1 MLLTFSV
8 VVVVYCRLPVDQ
20 FVAVVDSPFVVVKL
34 DKVADVA
41 VVDSIDS
48 AVVYLAVDNF
58 AVPMTV
64 VEVVDSADH
73 NTGLQYVMFVVVV
86 AQVSPKID
94 IDSDLQIAAM
104 AAYNTAVMHPHYY
117 YPKCDHW

>member
-20 FVAVVDSPFVVVKL
+20 FVAVVDSPFVVV
-34 DKVADVA
+34 
-41 VVDSIDS
+41 DSIDS
-48 AVVYLAVDNF
+48 AVGYLAVDNF

-73 NTGLQYVMFVVVV
+73 NTGFQYLMFVVVI
-86 AQVSPKID
+86 AQVSPKVD
-94 IDSDLQIAAM
+94 IDSVLLIAAILGSL
-104 AAYNTAVMHPHYY
+104 AYLAFYTNTLDVIFEGF
-117 YPKCDHW
+117 KKVST

>member
-20 FVAVVDSPFVVVKL
+20 FVAVVDSP
-34 DKVADVA
+34 VA

-58 AVPMTV
+58 VVPMTV

-86 AQVSPKID
+86 VAQVSPKID
-94 IDSDLQIAAM
+94 IDSDLEIAAM